1 MGKLGFI
8 LGGVALAATG
18 YGLKKWYDKTKEEN
32 AYWTDDPK
40 DIACEM
46 LGQAAE
52 KVYNVVDAV
61 DDKFFNE
68 PLVVAD
74 LFGGK
79 EAIENNPEL
88 KEKYEQTCANIKEI
102 FENANPNETSK
113 TPQEQIQTQQ

>member
-1 MGKLGFI
+1 MGKLGLI
-8 LGGVALAATG
+8 LGGAALAATG

-32 AYWTDDPK
+32 AYWTDDSK

-52 KVYNVVDAV
+52 KVYDIVDAV
-61 DDKFFNE
+61 DNKFFNE
-68 PLVVAD
+68 PLIVSD

-88 KEKYEQTCANIKEI
+88 KEKYEQLYKSMQKVCETANSDESL
-102 FENANPNETSK
+102 ENSQDQMK
-113 TPQEQIQTQQ
+113 L

>member
-46 LGQAAE
+46 LGQA
-52 KVYNVVDAV
+52 
-61 DDKFFNE
+61 
-68 PLVVAD
+68 
-74 LFGGK
+74 
-79 EAIENNPEL
+79 IENNLEL
-88 KEKYEQTCANIKEI
+88 KEKYEQTCANIKKI
-102 FENANPNETSK
+102 FENANPSEIKDQKMDNF
-113 TPQEQIQTQQ
+113 

>member
-1 MGKLGFI
+1 MRKLSLI

-18 YGLKKWYDKTKEEN
+18 YGLKKWYEKVKEEN

-52 KVYNVVDAV
+52 KAYDVVDAV
-61 DDKFFNE
+61 DNKFFNE
-68 PLVVAD
+68 PLIVSD

-88 KEKYEQTCANIKEI
+88 KEKYEQLCKGMQKVCEAANSYEPL
-102 FENANPNETSK
+102 ENSQDQMK
-113 TPQEQIQTQQ
+113 L

>member
-52 KVYNVVDAV
+52 KVYNAV

-68 PLVVAD
+68 PLIVSD
-74 LFGGK
+74 LFGRK
-79 EAIENNPEL
+79 ETIENNPEL
-88 KEKYEQTCANIKEI
+88 KEKYEQTCTNIKEI
-102 FENANPNETSK
+102 FENANPNETK
-113 TPQEQIQTQQ
+113 EQKLDNVNN

>member
-46 LGQAAE
+46 LGQS
-52 KVYNVVDAV
+52 
-61 DDKFFNE
+61 
-68 PLVVAD
+68 
-74 LFGGK
+74 
-79 EAIENNPEL
+79 IENNPEL
-88 KEKYEQTCANIKEI
+88 KEKYEQTCANIKKI
-102 FENANPNETSK
+102 FENANPSEIK
-113 TPQEQIQTQQ
+113 EQKMDNF

>member
-1 MGKLGFI
+1 MRKLSLI
-8 LGGVALAATG
+8 LGGAALAATG

-61 DDKFFNE
+61 DNKFFNE
-68 PLVVAD
+68 PLVVSD

-88 KEKYEQTCANIKEI
+88 KEKYEQVCDGIREA
-102 FENANPNETSK
+102 FESINSDKPLENSQDPMK
-113 TPQEQIQTQQ
+113 LQ